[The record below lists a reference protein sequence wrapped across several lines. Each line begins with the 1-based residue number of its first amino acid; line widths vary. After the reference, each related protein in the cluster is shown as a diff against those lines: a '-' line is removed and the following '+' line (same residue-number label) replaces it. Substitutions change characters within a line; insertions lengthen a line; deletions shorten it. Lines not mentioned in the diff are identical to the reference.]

1 MASAWAVEGL
11 AVEALAVEALAIE
24 ALVVEGLAVEAL
36 AIGGLAVEGLAVEAV
51 AAPAFTTG
59 DSSGA
64 WLEFPSDLMAG
75 AAGGGT
81 GTAKTCP
88 GSFWGSLSGVAPLDK
103 PTSVDAGATFS
114 VGAAAEPCAEAL
126 PVRRMP
132 NPRTRASSTTL
143 AKIRAARQRHPVGRS
158 GGCGFSLGS
167 TGVVSPSV
175 VSTSVVS
182 TSVASTVVGS
192 SGVGRAMVVASTA
205 QALGGSTG
213 TDGNGSGGEIQRAP
227 SSRSGSGAG
236 NTSGAGEAAWGPGR
250 GASSGNSTASTF
262 GPVLTMTGS
271 SGG

>member
-11 AVEALAVEALAIE
+11 AVEALAIE
-24 ALVVEGLAVEAL
+24 ALMVEGLAVEAL
-36 AIGGLAVEGLAVEAV
+36 AIEDLAVEAV

-59 DSSGA
+59 DFSGA

-88 GSFWGSLSGVAPLDK
+88 GSFLGSLSGVAPLDT

-167 TGVVSPSV
+167 TSV
-175 VSTSVVS
+175 V
-182 TSVASTVVGS
+182 STVVGS
-192 SGVGRAMVVASTA
+192 SGVG
-205 QALGGSTG
+205 STG
-213 TDGNGSGGEIQRAP
+213 HGSP
-227 SSRSGSGAG
+227 
-236 NTSGAGEAAWGPGR
+236 R
-250 GASSGNSTASTF
+250 GW
-262 GPVLTMTGS
+262 
-271 SGG
+271 

>member
-11 AVEALAVEALAIE
+11 AVEALAVEAL
-24 ALVVEGLAVEAL
+24 VVEGLAVEAL
-36 AIGGLAVEGLAVEAV
+36 AIEDLAVEAV

-59 DSSGA
+59 DFSGA

-88 GSFWGSLSGVAPLDK
+88 GSFWGSLSGIAALDK

-167 TGVVSPSV
+167 TGVVSTSV
-175 VSTSVVS
+175 VATSVVS

-213 TDGNGSGGEIQRAP
+213 TDGNGSGGEIKRAP
-227 SSRSGSGAG
+227 SSRSSSGAG
-236 NTSGAGEAAWGPGR
+236 KTSTPGETACGSGC
-250 GASSGNSTASTF
+250 GASAGNAAASRF
-262 GPVLTMTGS
+262 GMAWTLTGS
-271 SGG
+271 FGE

>member
-1 MASAWAVEGL
+1 VTVSRAISAPSRCEVMASAWAVEGL

-24 ALVVEGLAVEAL
+24 D
-36 AIGGLAVEGLAVEAV
+36 LAVEAV

-59 DSSGA
+59 DFSGA

-88 GSFWGSLSGVAPLDK
+88 GSFWGSLSGIAPLDK
-103 PTSVDAGATFS
+103 PTSVDAGAMFS

-143 AKIRAARQRHPVGRS
+143 PKIRAARQNHPAGRS

-167 TGVVSPSV
+167 TGVVS
-175 VSTSVVS
+175 
-182 TSVASTVVGS
+182 TVVGS
-192 SGVGRAMVVASTA
+192 SGVGSTGIGSTGVGRAMVVASTA

-213 TDGNGSGGEIQRAP
+213 TDGNGSGGEIKRAP
-227 SSRSGSGAG
+227 SSRSSSGAG
-236 NTSGAGEAAWGPGR
+236 KTSAAGETAWGAGC
-250 GASSGNSTASTF
+250 GASAGNSAASRFGTAWT
-262 GPVLTMTGS
+262 LTGS
-271 SGG
+271 FGE

>member
-1 MASAWAVEGL
+1 ED
-11 AVEALAVEALAIE
+11 
-24 ALVVEGLAVEAL
+24 
-36 AIGGLAVEGLAVEAV
+36 LAVEAV

-81 GTAKTCP
+81 GTAKTWP
-88 GSFWGSLSGVAPLDK
+88 GSLSGVAPLDT

-143 AKIRAARQRHPVGRS
+143 AKIRAARQNHPAGRS

-167 TGVVSPSV
+167 TGVVS
-175 VSTSVVS
+175 
-182 TSVASTVVGS
+182 
-192 SGVGRAMVVASTA
+192 
-205 QALGGSTG
+205 
-213 TDGNGSGGEIQRAP
+213 
-227 SSRSGSGAG
+227 
-236 NTSGAGEAAWGPGR
+236 
-250 GASSGNSTASTF
+250 
-262 GPVLTMTGS
+262 
-271 SGG
+271 

>member
-1 MASAWAVEGL
+1 MASALAVEGL
-11 AVEALAVEALAIE
+11 AVEALAVEGLAIETLTIE

-36 AIGGLAVEGLAVEAV
+36 AIGDLAVEAV

-88 GSFWGSLSGVAPLDK
+88 GSFLGSLSGIAALDK

-167 TGVVSPSV
+167 PGAVA
-175 VSTSVVS
+175 
-182 TSVASTVVGS
+182 TSVASTGVGS
-192 SGVGRAMVVASTA
+192 TGVGRTMVVASTA

-213 TDGNGSGGEIQRAP
+213 ADGNGSGGKIKRAP
-227 SSRSGSGAG
+227 SSRSSSGAG
-236 NTSGAGEAAWGPGR
+236 KTSAAGETAWGAGC

>member
-36 AIGGLAVEGLAVEAV
+36 AIGGLAIEDLAVEAV

-59 DSSGA
+59 DFSGA

-88 GSFWGSLSGVAPLDK
+88 GSFWGSLSGIAPLDK
-103 PTSVDAGATFS
+103 PTSVDAGAMFS

-143 AKIRAARQRHPVGRS
+143 AKIRAARQCHPVGRS

-167 TGVVSPSV
+167 TGVVSTSVVSTSVASTGV

-192 SGVGRAMVVASTA
+192 SGVGRAMVVAS
-205 QALGGSTG
+205 
-213 TDGNGSGGEIQRAP
+213 
-227 SSRSGSGAG
+227 
-236 NTSGAGEAAWGPGR
+236 
-250 GASSGNSTASTF
+250 
-262 GPVLTMTGS
+262 
-271 SGG
+271 